1 MPTVPLPPPTL
12 HQTQLLY
19 QPKPP
24 LLQPPTSQ
32 PILGGQ
38 PKIGQLRLGKPE
50 IGESNGTKRG

>member
-32 PILGGQ
+32 PILGGS
-38 PKIGQLRLGKPE
+38 PKIGQLRLGHLK
-50 IGESNGTKRG
+50 